1 MTVRRA
7 LLTLTLC
14 GTLFS
19 AGAATPPSVA
29 APSAAVTAASTAT
42 APAPAPAGRVL
53 AYGPHPRQTVTVYGP
68 QGGRRPAL
76 VVLHGGSWARDTDW
90 SGWSRWFAAR
100 GFTVYDT
107 DYRLSSDAVWS
118 AQRADVL
125 AALRWIARREGPGAA
140 RPLLLG
146 SSAGGHLAVSVGAY
160 GEGRAYTRGVVA
172 LSPVASPLRA
182 LRDGTRPEAS
192 DAQRALARA
201 ARRLAG
207 CDPGRAGRG
216 DPGIAARRAPG
227 RAGQGDPGIAAPRD
241 PGQAGQEDPGIA
253 APRDPGRAGAGCRG
267 RWGDMSAASHAS
279 GARDAPLYLVH
290 SAGDFVPPAH
300 SAELA
305 AAQADA
311 GLRDVTARTL
321 PGSAHGGPLLRAPGL
336 ADDVLRWLRA
346 H

>member
-14 GTLFS
+14 GTLLS

-29 APSAAVTAASTAT
+29 APSLAVTEASAAA
-42 APAPAPAGRVL
+42 APAPSGRVF
-53 AYGPHPRQTVTVYGP
+53 AYGAHPRQTVTVYGP
-68 QGGRRPAL
+68 PGGKRPAL

-118 AQRADVL
+118 AQRTDVL
-125 AALRWIARREGPGAA
+125 AALRWTARREGPGAP

-182 LRDGTRPEAS
+182 WRDGTRPGAS
-192 DAQRALARA
+192 CAQRGLARA
-201 ARRLAG
+201 AKRLAG
-207 CDPGRAGRG
+207 CDPGRAG
-216 DPGIAARRAPG
+216 
-227 RAGQGDPGIAAPRD
+227 QS
-241 PGQAGQEDPGIA
+241 
-253 APRDPGRAGAGCRG
+253 DPGRAGLRCRE
-267 RWGDMSAASHAS
+267 RWSDMSAASHAS

-305 AAQADA
+305 AAQGDA
-311 GLRDVTARTL
+311 GLRDVTLRTL

-336 ADDVLRWLRA
+336 AEDVLRWLRA
-346 H
+346 R

>member
-14 GTLFS
+14 GTLLS

-29 APSAAVTAASTAT
+29 APSAPVTAASTAT
-42 APAPAPAGRVL
+42 APVPAGRVL

-76 VVLHGGSWARDTDW
+76 VVLHGGSWSRDTDW

-192 DAQRALARA
+192 DAKRALARA

-207 CDPGRAGRG
+207 CDPGRVDPGRAGRG
-216 DPGIAARRAPG
+216 DPGVAARRA
-227 RAGQGDPGIAAPRD
+227 
-241 PGQAGQEDPGIA
+241 
-253 APRDPGRAGAGCRG
+253 PGRAGAGCRG